1 MKIGREG
8 FFFKFILFFYNGY
21 KLLYGS
27 VKSSTWFPEK
37 PMLLALIVT
46 ADGRFEEAPSKKVKS
61 VEIRA
66 EVFQRKKE
74 SERFIREGMCKN

>member
-1 MKIGREG
+1 
-8 FFFKFILFFYNGY
+8 
-21 KLLYGS
+21 
-27 VKSSTWFPEK
+27 
-37 PMLLALIVT
+37 MLLALIVT
-46 ADGRFEEAPSKKVKS
+46 VDGRFEEAPSKKVKS